1 MSDFG
6 RLGSQQ
12 HFGPQPRANLYGVRL
27 GQERIPV
34 PHSGPLVAL
43 RGSQATRWAKKKSPH
58 WAAIWPHVPYVCT
71 DTPNRSPR
79 THSRPRLW
87 DPASGAVL
95 PPMGDSRPGLRPTPG
110 PSRPRRGTE
119 SAHRCTQMHFPMGW
133 GLVCSRP
140 PTALPAPQT
149 RPTVSRDTISIA
161 SMQRHARA
169 GMMGYRHDPPSPLST
184 HAHRA
189 HVRACCVARTCPCAC
204 TYTFTSF
211 RLWDARPTS
220 PACCVWLPSWQ
231 PGSKTRARGKRC
243 TCCF

>member
-1 MSDFG
+1 MAKVRDFFLATRTAKVLLGPTKGPLLGVGIRSYPAVLVTWVGQAGGAVSDFG

-12 HFGPQPRANLYGVRL
+12 YFGPQPRANLYGVRL

-34 PHSGPLVAL
+34 PHSGPLGAL

-119 SAHRCTQMHFPMGW
+119 SACF
-133 GLVCSRP
+133 RP
-140 PTALPAPQT
+140 LL
-149 RPTVSRDTISIA
+149 
-161 SMQRHARA
+161 H
-169 GMMGYRHDPPSPLST
+169 
-184 HAHRA
+184 
-189 HVRACCVARTCPCAC
+189 
-204 TYTFTSF
+204 
-211 RLWDARPTS
+211 
-220 PACCVWLPSWQ
+220 
-231 PGSKTRARGKRC
+231 
-243 TCCF
+243 